1 VSVTSTAFIER
12 LGELGYVIG
21 ENVIV
26 DVRTSEH
33 DKTAEYFDLAAQLI
47 AAGVDVLVAP
57 NPHALETMTR
67 ATRTIPI
74 VGVDLESD
82 PVAKGWVVS
91 LARPGGNVTGIFL
104 DMPEMSG
111 KQLELLKE
119 VKPTLARVAVLGDS
133 RVNSLQ
139 FRAVEVAARAMGLT
153 LQPLPISGLDE
164 IVGAIDNAAR
174 QRAGGLLVLSSP
186 MLFTNLRSIAEAAVK
201 HRLPTI
207 NLFVPFFADVG
218 GLLAYGP
225 EFRDLFRG
233 AADYTARIAQR
244 CEAC

>member
-1 VSVTSTAFIER
+1 MISRRAFIAALSSGLLTGHRHAHAQSSAKIPRIGFLAARPPAGRTAVSVTPTAFIER
-12 LGELGYVIG
+12 LGELRYVIG

-82 PVAKGWVVS
+82 PVAKGWVAS

-104 DMPEMSG
+104 DIPEMSG
-111 KQLELLKE
+111 KQLELLRE

-139 FRAVEVAARAMGLT
+139 FRA
-153 LQPLPISGLDE
+153 
-164 IVGAIDNAAR
+164 
-174 QRAGGLLVLSSP
+174 
-186 MLFTNLRSIAEAAVK
+186 
-201 HRLPTI
+201 
-207 NLFVPFFADVG
+207 
-218 GLLAYGP
+218 
-225 EFRDLFRG
+225 
-233 AADYTARIAQR
+233 
-244 CEAC
+244 